1 MKKLLTLLTTLL
13 LLFAFSPRVMA
24 SKNVYLLTGNTVNG
38 GVKGNWGKVAGV
50 TPNSDLKLNQ
60 VGSTEEYCITLT
72 STDQPLIYFAFQ
84 VDGNPIKILKP
95 NGVAD
100 VELTIN
106 NGAKENTQENGG
118 KAWKVNFTNAYSQI
132 VIHVDLNEKKLW
144 VTGTAADIAPSY
156 YLIGKLLNDQ
166 WSDDN
171 KKGYKLETTDNKIY
185 SCTVDND
192 KADNYEFRF
201 RIGTNDNTKATAYHP
216 KDEDVENVEIGGDH
230 PNGCKLDLKT
240 EAGMEQS
247 ESHNYWY
254 ATLEARH
261 SYTFTFNAE
270 NKTIKYKDNGDDGL
284 GKAKNYELVF
294 SYGTTEKVLPFSES
308 RLRKERN
315 PNMPY
320 STDLSTVGFKDEWLP
335 GKAGDKIRIYARKTT
350 DHSYTLNP
358 AVDGSTFGDNLQ
370 PTDAKY
376 SSIKSYKTEEF
387 VVNKPGNTN
396 AFIIEKGSGVSYTV
410 ALNLG
415 GEIKTTTKATS
426 GANNNISHYV
436 KGKSLSLYVNESMSK
451 VYEAHST
458 SYKAETEDFY
468 LIGAL
473 TGEEYIKDIETTD
486 PAAKKAQKMERKV
499 YLNPI
504 TNKTDSVVYTSV
516 IRWEGNRASNLWF
529 AFAPAY
535 LYKNKDLTWTPTSP
549 YDANSRWNYI
559 ARAQV
564 QDEYDATAQYGCI
577 NLSGYKGDELCNGEQ
592 ALNPKVKDE
601 YSYYMVRFNVTTSTY
616 RLIFYK
622 ENPVIIK
629 RLKNKFIRTYC
640 SNASWDL
647 PTDGKVK
654 AYVVHSYDKEG
665 KGGLESQGVME
676 LREIKYIP
684 AEMGVVLIADG
695 TEVPADKKEIEVNL
709 VSKWNGFATKQE
721 DLWVKT
727 YSDPFNNYLV
737 GLSTDGMFVSE
748 GDFDEAENKYVN
760 RNFALNW
767 FSNTKT
773 GKALKAAGTTG
784 LEDKANGDA
793 GDNDYLGFFRLK
805 GNIQKEYAY
814 LQLSK
819 DVVDYNL
826 QLTGSKKE
834 NSKDIQ
840 EADVKLSPNLG
851 MFFDTDFDF
860 VTGINSV
867 SDVKKN
873 GNNGCYTLQGVKV
886 QRPTAPGLY
895 IMNGKKVI
903 VK

>member
-24 SKNVYLLTGNTVNG
+24 SKNVYLLTGNTVKVGEN
-38 GVKGNWGKVAGV
+38 VVQGNWGQTANV
-50 TPNSDLKLNQ
+50 TPNSDLKLSQ
-60 VGSTEEYCITLT
+60 VGNTEEYCITLMPT
-72 STDQPLIYFAFQ
+72 SEPIIYFAFQ
-84 VDGNPIKILKP
+84 VDGWVDCVKP
-95 NGVAD
+95 ANET
-100 VELTIN
+100 ELTV
-106 NGAKENTQENGG
+106 NGEKKDVQYKGAG
-118 KAWKVNFTNAYSQI
+118 AWFVNSANKKI
-132 VIHVDLNEKKLW
+132 VIHVSLDNNTNNRKVW
-144 VTGTAADIAPSY
+144 VDQNGGSTPPTASY

-171 KKGYKLETTDNKIY
+171 KNGYELTTTDNKIY
-185 SCTVDND
+185 SYTVNND

-201 RIGTNDNTKATAYHP
+201 RIGTNDNTKAKAYHP
-216 KDEDVENVEIGGDH
+216 KNGTVETSGDH
-230 PNGCKLDLKT
+230 INGYKLNLST
-240 EAGMEQS
+240 EAEMEQS
-247 ESHNYWY
+247 VSDNYWY

-261 SYTFTFNAE
+261 SYTFTFDAE
-270 NKTIKYKDNGDDGL
+270 NKTIQYKDNGDDGL
-284 GKAKNYELVF
+284 GKAKDYELVF

-308 RLRKERN
+308 RFRKERN
-315 PNMPY
+315 PDMPY
-320 STDLSTVGFKDEWLP
+320 STDLSTVGFKDEWLL
-335 GKAGDKIRIYARKTT
+335 GKAGDKIRIYARKKG

-358 AVDGSTFGDNLQ
+358 AEDGSTFGNNLQ
-370 PTDAKY
+370 PTDANF
-376 SSIKSYKTEEF
+376 SSIKSYQTEEF
-387 VVNKPGNTN
+387 VVNKPGNKN
-396 AFIIEKGSGVSYTV
+396 AFIITKGSGVSYTV

-415 GEIKTTTKATS
+415 GEIKTTTKTTS

-436 KGKSLSLYVNESMSK
+436 KGKSLSLYVNKSMSD
-451 VYEAHST
+451 VYKDHDK
-458 SYKAETEDFY
+458 SYIAETEDFY

-473 TGEEYIKDIETTD
+473 TGGEYIKDIETTD

-516 IRWEGNRASNLWF
+516 IRWEGNTASNLWF

-535 LYKNKDLTWTPTSP
+535 LYKNKDLTWTPASP
-549 YDANSRWNYI
+549 YDSNSRWNYI

-577 NLSGYKGDELCNGEQ
+577 NLSGSKGDVLCNGEQ
-592 ALNPKVKDE
+592 ALNPKVDDDA
-601 YSYYMVRFNVTTSTY
+601 YTYYMVRFNVTTSTY

-629 RLKNKFIRTYC
+629 RSKNKFIRTYC

-647 PTDGKVK
+647 PSDGKVK
-654 AYVVHSYDKEG
+654 AYVVHSYA
-665 KGGLESQGVME
+665 KGEDGGMESQGVMK

-695 TEVPADKKEIEVNL
+695 TGVTANELEVNL
-709 VSKWNGFATKQE
+709 VSKWDHFATKQE
-721 DLWVKT
+721 DLWVKN
-727 YSDPFNNYLV
+727 YSDTFNNYLV
-737 GLSTDGMFVSE
+737 GLSTDGMFVTE
-748 GDFDEAENKYVN
+748 GDYDEIKHKYVN

-767 FSNTKT
+767 FSNTKK
-773 GKALKAAGTTG
+773 GKE
-784 LEDKANGDA
+784 LEERNEVDFTVKENGDA
-793 GDNDYLGFFRLK
+793 SDADYLGFFRLK
-805 GNIQKEYAY
+805 GNIHKEYAY
-814 LQLSK
+814 LQLSNK
-819 DVVDYNL
+819 VVDYDL
-826 QLTGSKKE
+826 QLTGEKE
-834 NSKDIQ
+834 DDIVKN
-840 EADVKLSPNLG
+840 ADSKLSPNFG
-851 MFFDTDFDF
+851 MVFDTDFDF

-873 GNNGCYTLQGVKV
+873 NNGCYTLQGVKV

>member
-1 MKKLLTLLTTLL
+1 MKYEKITY
-13 LLFAFSPRVMA
+13 FINNA
-24 SKNVYLLTGNTVNG
+24 SVALCVLAEGDGKQKCVPSHWKHGEW

-106 NGAKENTQENGG
+106 NGAKENTQEDGG

-171 KKGYKLETTDNKIY
+171 NKGYKLTTTDNKIY
-185 SCTVDND
+185 SCTVDNN

-216 KDEDVENVEIGGDH
+216 KDGTVETIGDH
-230 PNGCKLDLKT
+230 KNGYKLDLKT

-261 SYTFTFNAE
+261 SYTFTFDAE
-270 NKTIKYKDNGDDGL
+270 KKTIIYKDKGDDGL

-308 RLRKERN
+308 RFRKERN
-315 PNMPY
+315 AAMPY

-358 AVDGSTFGDNLQ
+358 AVDGSTFGAELQ
-370 PTDAKY
+370 PTDAKF

-396 AFIIEKGSGVSYTV
+396 AFIITKGSGVSYTV

-415 GEIKTTTKATS
+415 GEIKTTTKTTS

-436 KGKSLSLYVNESMSK
+436 KGKSLSLYVNKSMSE
-451 VYEAHST
+451 VYKAHSSR
-458 SYKAETEDFY
+458 SYNAENEDFY

-473 TGEEYIKDIETTD
+473 TGGDYKKEKAD
-486 PAAKKAQKMERKV
+486 AKKMERKV
-499 YLNPI
+499 YINPI

-516 IRWEGNRASNLWF
+516 IRWEGTTASSLWF
-529 AFAPAY
+529 AFAPEY
-535 LYKNKDLTWTPTSP
+535 LYNDNSLTWTSSDPYSP
-549 YDANSRWNYI
+549 KSRWNYI

-564 QDEYDATAQYGCI
+564 QDEYDATAQYGCM
-577 NLSGYKGDELCNGEQ
+577 NLSGTKGDVLCNGEQ

-629 RLKNKFIRTYC
+629 RSKNKFIRTYC

-647 PTDGKVK
+647 PTNGKVK
-654 AYVVHSYDKEG
+654 AYVVHSYADGE
-665 KGGLESQGVME
+665 KGGMESQGVMK

-684 AEMGVVLIADG
+684 AEMGVVLVADG
-695 TEVPADKKEIEVNL
+695 TGETADKIEVNL
-709 VSKWNGFATKQE
+709 VSKWDGFATTQE
-721 DLWVKT
+721 DLWVKKEDYT
-727 YSDPFNNYLV
+727 GQPFNNYLV
-737 GLSTDGMFVSE
+737 GLSTDGMFVTE
-748 GDFDEAENKYVN
+748 GDFDEEHHYYVN
-760 RNFALNW
+760 RNFGLNW

-773 GKALKAAGTTG
+773 GKALKETGTSG
-784 LEDKANGDA
+784 LEDKTNGDA

-805 GNIQKEYAY
+805 GNVQKEYAY

-834 NSKDIQ
+834 NNKAIQ
-840 EADVKLSPNLG
+840 EADAKLSPNFG
-851 MFFDTDFDF
+851 MYFDTDFDF

-867 SDVKKN
+867 SEVKKN
-873 GNNGCYTLQGVKV
+873 SNNGCYTLQGVKV

>member
-1 MKKLLTLLTTLL
+1 M
-13 LLFAFSPRVMA
+13 
-24 SKNVYLLTGNTVNG
+24 
-38 GVKGNWGKVAGV
+38 
-50 TPNSDLKLNQ
+50 
-60 VGSTEEYCITLT
+60 GSTEEYCITLT

-851 MFFDTDFDF
+851 MIFDTDFDF

>member
-24 SKNVYLLTGNTVNG
+24 SKNVYLLTGNTVNGG

-106 NGAKENTQENGG
+106 NGAKENTQEDGG

-826 QLTGSKKE
+826 QLTGSKEDVK
-834 NSKDIQ
+834 
-840 EADVKLSPNLG
+840 EADVKLSPNFG
-851 MFFDTDFDF
+851 MIFDTDFDF

>member
-106 NGAKENTQENGG
+106 NGAKENTQEDGG

-166 WSDDN
+166 WSDN
-171 KKGYKLETTDNKIY
+171 NNKGYKLTTTDNKIY
-185 SCTVDND
+185 SYTVNND

-216 KDEDVENVEIGGDH
+216 KDGTVETIGDH
-230 PNGCKLDLKT
+230 KNGYKLELSA
-240 EAGMEQS
+240 EAEMDQS
-247 ESHNYWY
+247 ESDNYWY

-261 SYTFTFNAE
+261 SYTFTFDAE
-270 NKTIKYKDNGDDGL
+270 KKTIKYKDKGDDGL
-284 GKAKNYELVF
+284 GKAKNYELVV

-308 RLRKERN
+308 RFRKERN
-315 PNMPY
+315 ATMPY

-335 GKAGDKIRIYARKTT
+335 GKAGDQIRIYARKTT

-358 AVDGSTFGDNLQ
+358 AVDGSTFGAELQ
-370 PTDAKY
+370 PTDAKF

-387 VVNKPGNTN
+387 VTGHPEN
-396 AFIIEKGSGVSYTV
+396 AYIITKGSGVSYTV

-415 GEIKTTTKATS
+415 GEINTTTKAAS

-436 KGKSLSLYVNESMSK
+436 KGKSLSLYVNKSMSE
-451 VYEAHST
+451 VYSDHSL
-458 SYKAETEDFY
+458 SYKKDNEEFY

-473 TGEEYIKDIETTD
+473 TGRDYKKEKAD
-486 PAAKKAQKMERKV
+486 AKKMERKV
-499 YLNPI
+499 YINPI

-516 IRWEGNRASNLWF
+516 IKWKGSKASSLWF
-529 AFAPAY
+529 AFAPEY
-535 LYKNKDLTWTPTSP
+535 LYNDNSLTWTSSDPYSP
-549 YDANSRWNYI
+549 KSRWNYI

-564 QDEYDATAQYGCI
+564 QDEYDATAQYGCM
-577 NLSGYKGDELCNGEQ
+577 NLSGTKGDVLCNGEQ

-629 RLKNKFIRTYC
+629 RSKNKFIRTYC
-640 SNASWDL
+640 SNANWAL
-647 PTDGKVK
+647 PADGKVK
-654 AYVVHSYDKEG
+654 AYVVHSYVDGENSDMMK
-665 KGGLESQGVME
+665 SQGVMK

-684 AEMGVVLIADG
+684 AEMGVVLVADG
-695 TEVPADKKEIEVNL
+695 TGVTANEIEANL
-709 VSKWNGFATKQE
+709 VSKWDGFATTQE
-721 DLWVKT
+721 DLWVKN
-727 YSDPFNNYLV
+727 YSDTFNNYLV

-748 GDFDEAENKYVN
+748 GDFDETENKYVN

-773 GKALKAAGTTG
+773 GKALKAEGTSG

-826 QLTGSKKE
+826 QLTGSKEDVK
-834 NSKDIQ
+834 
-840 EADVKLSPNLG
+840 EADVKLSPNFG
-851 MFFDTDFDF
+851 MVFDTDFDF
-860 VTGINSV
+860 VTGINSI